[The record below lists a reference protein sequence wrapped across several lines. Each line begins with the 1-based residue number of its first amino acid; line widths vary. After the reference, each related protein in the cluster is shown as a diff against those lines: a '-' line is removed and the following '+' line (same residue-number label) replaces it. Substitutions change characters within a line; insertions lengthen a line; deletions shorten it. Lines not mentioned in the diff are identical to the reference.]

1 MKSFEVYKR
10 IEQII
15 LRIQSEQIK
24 AIARLVGD
32 TRSWT
37 RQRNMPLIDMIIC
50 TLGKKGLTTVMEI
63 MQYFNN
69 AKKMEQMVSKQ
80 NYLKQRQKLNPEV
93 FKVLNQE
100 YLKSFYK
107 SQEVKD
113 WQGYLV
119 MAIDGSK
126 VEIPNSEENR
136 EVYGE
141 SETRYGKGSARASLS
156 TLYDVFNRFIVDIGI
171 DHYLANEVDA
181 AKLHI
186 DAVKGIVGNR
196 PVLVIFDRG
205 YPSLEFIEF
214 LGKARKKYLIRLP
227 EGHYKAEIAGMKT
240 SDEEIELFYTKSRL
254 NLLKQKFPK
263 LAEKLSQKRSISVR
277 IVKVILEN
285 GNPATFITNLKEGT
299 ADDIQQLY
307 KKRWDIEK
315 KYHTLKNKMKF
326 ESVTGK
332 ASIYV
337 EQDFFAQTLVF
348 NMIQDLITG
357 AEYRAAM
364 KAKEKRLKYEVRINE
379 NIGIGLFKEQLVQL
393 MLEEDDTLKDEMF
406 RQLTANM
413 ERHIVP
419 VRKLKSTPRK
429 WKYYNKYDCNL
440 KPAF

>member
-1 MKSFEVYKR
+1 
-10 IEQII
+10 
-15 LRIQSEQIK
+15 
-24 AIARLVGD
+24 
-32 TRSWT
+32 
-37 RQRNMPLIDMIIC
+37 
-50 TLGKKGLTTVMEI
+50 
-63 MQYFNN
+63 
-69 AKKMEQMVSKQ
+69 
-80 NYLKQRQKLNPEV
+80 
-93 FKVLNQE
+93 
-100 YLKSFYK
+100 
-107 SQEVKD
+107 
-113 WQGYLV
+113 
-119 MAIDGSK
+119 
-126 VEIPNSEENR
+126 
-136 EVYGE
+136 
-141 SETRYGKGSARASLS
+141 
-156 TLYDVFNRFIVDIGI
+156 
-171 DHYLANEVDA
+171 
-181 AKLHI
+181 
-186 DAVKGIVGNR
+186 
-196 PVLVIFDRG
+196 
-205 YPSLEFIEF
+205 
-214 LGKARKKYLIRLP
+214 
-227 EGHYKAEIAGMKT
+227 MKT

-263 LAEKLSQKRSISVR
+263 LAEKLSQKRSIRVR

-364 KAKEKRLKYEVRINE
+364 KAKEKQLKYEVRINE
-379 NIGIGLFKEQLVQL
+379 NIGIGLFKEQLIQL